1 MKYYINNTTHLVIC
15 ASSHGVKK
23 FIFSSTAAIYGE
35 PMLKNPQQHIT
46 EEFEPKPINPYGE
59 SKLMS
64 EQVIKNVAKLNPEFK
79 YCIFRYFN
87 VAGADIYYKE
97 KKLSPR
103 VGELHEPETHLIPLV
118 VKTALNKRNA
128 ITIFGEDY
136 DTPDG
141 TCVRDYI
148 HVDDLADAHI
158 KAIEYLNEN
167 QSDIFNCGYGHG
179 ISVKQIVQEVKK
191 ATKYEFDIKQGKRRA
206 GDPSVLI
213 ADNSKIKE
221 KMRWNPAYDD
231 LGLILKSVFEWE
243 KNS

>member
-1 MKYYINNTTHLVIC
+1 M
-15 ASSHGVKK
+15 
-23 FIFSSTAAIYGE
+23 
-35 PMLKNPQQHIT
+35 
-46 EEFEPKPINPYGE
+46 
-59 SKLMS
+59 
-64 EQVIKNVAKLNPEFK
+64 
-79 YCIFRYFN
+79 
-87 VAGADIYYKE
+87 
-97 KKLSPR
+97 
-103 VGELHEPETHLIPLV
+103 
-118 VKTALNKRNA
+118 NKRNA

-206 GDPSVLI
+206 GDHQ
-213 ADNSKIKE
+213 
-221 KMRWNPAYDD
+221 Y
-231 LGLILKSVFEWE
+231 
-243 KNS
+243 